1 MRRRVRL
8 LVSIPILLGLLTM
21 GPAAA
26 ASDDGQPPLGRP
38 VYLALGDSV
47 AAGVGASDPAV
58 TGYVPRLYDLLRDE
72 PSCQL
77 LGRAGCRSLALD
89 DLAVGGATSTTLLT
103 DQLPVARTSCA
114 PTTGTATRETMCW
127 WSPSTLAATTCS
139 VWCRPARLVRTPSA
153 SGAGPG
159 AIGEFR
165 GQLQPDPEPTAG
177 CVRSRHTVIVAMTY
191 YNPLGSCCSGL
202 RWRPWPMSCWRV
214 VRGLRGSTTGSAG
227 FRLPTACWWP
237 TPSVCLVRGIW
248 LVEPIVCIPTTPA
261 T

>member
-58 TGYVPRLYDLLRDE
+58 TGSVPRLYDLLRDE

-77 LGRAGCRSLALD
+77 LGWPGCRSLALD

-103 DQLPVARTSCA
+103 DQLPVAEDELRAHNGDGNPRNDVLVVTIDIGGNDVFGVVPSC
-114 PTTGTATRETMCW
+114 T
-127 WSPSTLAATTCS
+127 
-139 VWCRPARLVRTPSA
+139 
-153 SGAGPG
+153 AGPTP
-159 AIGEFR
+159 
-165 GQLQPDPEPTAG
+165 Q
-177 CVRSRHTVIVAMTY
+177 C
-191 YNPLGSCCSGL
+191 LGL
-202 RWRPWPMSCWRV
+202 VPRRDWRV
-214 VRGLRGSTTGSAG
+214 SR
-227 FRLPTACWWP
+227 PTSP
-237 TPSVCLVRGIW
+237 RS
-248 LVEPIVCIPTTPA
+248 
-261 T
+261 